1 MKVAMIPPLGS
12 VGLAEGDYHLILP
25 QYIDSYKRSHY
36 KLFYQETEGYK
47 ILDNGAA
54 EGKLASNDR
63 LMEVACEIAVDDI
76 VVPDVLGDAGASYR
90 LATDFQTVAKDYD
103 WFNYIGVVQGRD
115 RAEIVQSIHL
125 LMDVEY
131 IKILAVPRHLCQ
143 KVHKYIRYDIVE
155 ALYDDIEDRF
165 EAIHFLGSSAWAKEP
180 VILSDLPIARGIDTS
195 FPIYMGMSGLEI
207 GKDRWIPRPRKY
219 FKENYTSE
227 QERLAR
233 ANIDKYRM
241 WAS

>member
-1 MKVAMIPPLGS
+1 MKVAIIPPLGGVS
-12 VGLAEGDYHLILP
+12 LAEGDYHLILP

-54 EGKLASNDR
+54 EGKLASNER
-63 LMEVACEIAVDDI
+63 LMEVACEIAADDI
-76 VVPDVLGDAGASYR
+76 VVPDILGDAGASFR
-90 LATDFQTVAKDYD
+90 LAMDFAPIAKDYD

-155 ALYDDIEDRF
+155 ALYEEIKDRF
-165 EAIHFLGSSAWAKEP
+165 YSIHFLGSSAWAKEP
-180 VILSDLPIARGIDTS
+180 VVLSDLPMARGIDTS
-195 FPIYMGMSGLEI
+195 FPVYMGMEGLKL
-207 GKDRWIPRPRKY
+207 GVDAWTPRPRKY
-219 FKENYTSE
+219 FKEALTPE
-227 QERLAR
+227 GERLAR
-233 ANIDKYRM
+233 ENIDRYRM
-241 WAS
+241 WAA